1 MIDALMLF
9 IASNFLK
16 ILFCYFISVLIWIV
30 TITFINGFL
39 TGEVLSEEDFKIALI
54 WPLFIVF
61 VLGLSLN
68 YLVTIIKQHKQ
79 SKPQK

>member
-1 MIDALMLF
+1 MLF
-9 IASNFLK
+9 VASNFLK

-30 TITFINGFL
+30 TKTFINGFL
-39 TGEVLSEEDFKIALI
+39 TGDIHSEEDFKISLI